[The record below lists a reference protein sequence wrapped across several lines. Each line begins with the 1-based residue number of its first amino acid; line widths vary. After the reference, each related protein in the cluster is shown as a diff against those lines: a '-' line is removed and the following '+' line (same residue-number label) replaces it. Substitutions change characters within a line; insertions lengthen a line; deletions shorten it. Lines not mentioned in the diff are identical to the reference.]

1 MPIVYDADM
10 DKEDALLCFQ
20 DHVKML
26 EQEYEDEKERERRA
40 LKRQQR
46 KHREAFLVNLFLN
59 LFVLFSLHVAVYSIN
74 YSTFNY
80 LKVNEIKLLLKRVA
94 ECAKYSVKSL
104 QHSE

>member
-1 MPIVYDADM
+1 M

-46 KHREAFLVNLFLN
+46 KHREAFLVFFQTFL
-59 LFVLFSLHVAVYSIN
+59 LWYFTLSLFSLI
-74 YSTFNY
+74 
-80 LKVNEIKLLLKRVA
+80 
-94 ECAKYSVKSL
+94 C
-104 QHSE
+104 